1 MKLKYLIKPKK
12 FFLNFTKQDIYSLS
26 FSLLFFIVLTSLVLT
41 GQLRVLDDYW
51 LTAIRNTLPSWF
63 LYIAKAFYFIGEAE
77 VAVFIVLFSLIF
89 LVWKKRWLEAQVM
102 ALSCLFVL
110 ILIDKILKPWFA
122 ISRPENHLVET
133 AFGYSYPSGHGTGN
147 LLLYL
152 LLCYFFAQSFPQYKR
167 LVFFITILF
176 MILMGISSVY
186 LRVHW
191 VTDFFA
197 AYALGY
203 ILFVLSVVLH
213 RSSIR

>member
-1 MKLKYLIKPKK
+1 MKLKYFIKPNK

-26 FSLLFFIVLTSLVLT
+26 FSFLFFIVLTSLVVT
-41 GQLRVLDDYW
+41 DQLRVLDNYL
-51 LTAIRNTLPSWF
+51 LTTIRNTLPSWF
-63 LYIAKAFYFIGEAE
+63 VYIAKAFYFVGEAE

-110 ILIDKILKPWFA
+110 ILIDKILKPLLA
-122 ISRPENHLVET
+122 IPRPDDRLVET

-152 LLCYFFAQSFPQYKR
+152 LLCYFFSQSFPQYKS
-167 LVFFITILF
+167 LVFSITIVF
-176 MILMGISSVY
+176 MILMGIGSVY

-191 VTDFFA
+191 VTDFLA
-197 AYALGY
+197 AYAVGY

-213 RSSIR
+213 RSSMR